1 MMNATAP
8 GLAYR
13 LLALM
18 LYPLWMI
25 HALQH
30 GRRYALDRY
39 GSMRMAQDSQN
50 QDEPDHETPDHDPRI
65 WVHAASVGE
74 VRAITALVQ
83 SLIDGGH
90 KILFT
95 SFTASGFQ
103 AIQRDFADSVRSTV
117 IPIDCYWHCRRFFAR
132 NNIKLG
138 LIMETELWPELLYRA
153 RHHDIKLL
161 LVNARLSA
169 RSLETNRF
177 VRALLARTLG
187 YFSQILAR
195 SRADQEALQSL
206 GASPARI
213 RILGNLKAQHPAPTN
228 PIRLVEREYL
238 LLASSHAGEELAF
251 LAGRPAAA
259 QPKLLVI
266 APRHPARSKTIQA
279 EIDGLGLRYA
289 VRSLSQPVTA
299 ETEVYLADTL
309 GELSQLM
316 AHAEVVIMGGSFDDT
331 GGHNLIEPAALG
343 CAVITGPSDSNI
355 DADIK
360 MLGADQGVIQVKTID
375 DCWSAIMELL
385 EQPERAQAL
394 AKEAQARLARQPD
407 ILQVYLDA
415 IAHHLPAPSGQ
426 VSSSLLRD

>member
-1 MMNATAP
+1 MSRCEQTQMNATAP

-18 LYPLWMI
+18 LYPLWVI

-39 GSMRMAQDSQN
+39 RSMRMSHDTPN
-50 QDEPDHETPDHDPRI
+50 QDRPDHEPRI

-74 VRAITALVQ
+74 VRAITPLVQ
-83 SLIDGGH
+83 ALLDGGQ

-95 SFTASGFQ
+95 SFTATGFQ

-117 IPIDCYWHCRRFFAR
+117 IPIDCYWHCRNFFAR

-138 LIMETELWPELLYRA
+138 LIMETELWPELLYQA
-153 RHHDIKLL
+153 RHHNIELL

-169 RSLETNRF
+169 RSVDTNRF
-177 VRALLARTLG
+177 VRALLSHTLG
-187 YFSQILAR
+187 YFSQILTR
-195 SRADQEALQSL
+195 SRDDQQALQSL

-213 RILGNLKAQHPAPTN
+213 RILGNLKAQHHPPTN
-228 PIRLVEREYL
+228 PMRLVAREYL

-251 LAGRPAAA
+251 LTNRPAAA
-259 QPKLLVI
+259 QPRLLVI
-266 APRHPARSKTIQA
+266 APRHPARSKAIQA

-289 VRSLSQPVTA
+289 VRSQSQPVTA

-316 AHAEVVIMGGSFDDT
+316 THAEVVIMGGSFDDT
-331 GGHNLIEPAALG
+331 GGHNLIEPASLG
-343 CAVITGPSDSNI
+343 CAIISGPSDSNVA
-355 DADIK
+355 ADIK
-360 MLGADQGVIQVKTID
+360 MLGAGQGIIQVD
-375 DCWSAIMELL
+375 DIVACWSAIMDLL
-385 EQPERAQAL
+385 EQPERARAL
-394 AKEAQARLARQPD
+394 AKEAQDRLARQPD

-415 IAHHLPAPSGQ
+415 IAPHLPVAP
-426 VSSSLLRD
+426 D

>member
-1 MMNATAP
+1 MSTCEQTQMNATAP
-8 GLAYR
+8 GLTYR

-18 LYPLWMI
+18 LYPVWVI

-30 GRRYALDRY
+30 GRSYALDRY
-39 GSMRMAQDSQN
+39 RSMRMSHESPDQDRPN
-50 QDEPDHETPDHDPRI
+50 QDTPDHDPRI

-74 VRAITALVQ
+74 VRAITPLVQ
-83 SLIDGGH
+83 ALIDGGH

-103 AIQRDFADSVRSTV
+103 AIQRDLADSVRSTV
-117 IPIDCYWHCRRFFAR
+117 IPIDCYWHCRRFFAG

-138 LIMETELWPELLYRA
+138 LIMETELWPELLYQA
-153 RHHDIKLL
+153 RHHDIELL

-177 VRALLARTLG
+177 VRALLAHTLG
-187 YFSQILAR
+187 YFSQILTR
-195 SRADQEALQSL
+195 SVADQQALKSL

-213 RILGNLKAQHPAPTN
+213 RTLGNLKAQHRPQTN
-228 PIRLVEREYL
+228 PTRLVAREYL

-251 LAGRPAAA
+251 LAARPAAA

-289 VRSLSQPVTA
+289 VRSRSQPVTA

-331 GGHNLIEPAALG
+331 GGHNLIEPASLG
-343 CAVITGPSDSNI
+343 CAIITGPSDSNI

-360 MLGADQGVIQVKTID
+360 MLGAGQGVIQVTTID
-375 DCWSAIMELL
+375 ACCSAIMDLL
-385 EQPERAQAL
+385 EQPELEQAL
-394 AKEAQARLARQPD
+394 AKESQARLARQPD

-415 IAHHLPAPSGQ
+415 IEHHLPARS
-426 VSSSLLRD
+426 D

>member
-1 MMNATAP
+1 MNATAP

-30 GRRYALDRY
+30 GRRYELVRY
-39 GSMRMAQDSQN
+39 RSMRMSQN
-50 QDEPDHETPDHDPRI
+50 RPDHDTPDHDPRI

-74 VRAITALVQ
+74 VRAITPLVHALM
-83 SLIDGGH
+83 DGGH

-95 SFTASGFQ
+95 SFTATGFQ

-138 LIMETELWPELLYRA
+138 LIMETELWPELLYQA
-153 RHHDIKLL
+153 RHHDIELL

-169 RSLETNRF
+169 RSLEANRF
-177 VRALLARTLG
+177 VRALLSHTLG
-187 YFSQILAR
+187 YFSQILTR
-195 SRADQEALQSL
+195 SRDDQQALQSL
-206 GASPARI
+206 GASPSRI
-213 RILGNLKAQHPAPTN
+213 RILGNLKARHHPPTN
-228 PIRLVEREYL
+228 PIRLVAREYL

-251 LAGRPAAA
+251 LASRHAAA
-259 QPKLLVI
+259 QPRLLVI
-266 APRHPARSKTIQA
+266 APRHPARSKTIQS

-289 VRSLSQPVTA
+289 VRSQSQPVTA

-331 GGHNLIEPAALG
+331 GGHNLIEPASLG
-343 CAVITGPSDSNI
+343 CAIITGPSTSNI

-360 MLGADQGVIQVKTID
+360 MLGVGQGIIQVD
-375 DCWSAIMELL
+375 DIVACWSAVIGLL
-385 EQPERAQAL
+385 EQPERRRAL
-394 AKEAQARLARQPD
+394 AKEAQARLSRQPD

-415 IAHHLPAPSGQ
+415 IAPHLPAAPG
-426 VSSSLLRD
+426 

>member
-1 MMNATAP
+1 MSSCEQTQMNATAP

-13 LLALM
+13 LLALL

-30 GRRYALDRY
+30 GRRYALGCYR
-39 GSMRMAQDSQN
+39 SMRMSRDRS
-50 QDEPDHETPDHDPRI
+50 DHDPRI

-74 VRAITALVQ
+74 VRAITPLVHALM
-83 SLIDGGH
+83 DGGH
-90 KILFT
+90 KVLFT
-95 SFTASGFQ
+95 SFTASGLQ

-117 IPIDCYWHCRRFFAR
+117 IPIDCYWHCRRFFTR

-138 LIMETELWPELLYRA
+138 LIMETELWPELLYQA
-153 RHHDIKLL
+153 RHHDVGLL

-169 RSLETNRF
+169 RSLEANRF
-177 VRALLARTLG
+177 VRTLLANTLE
-187 YFSQILAR
+187 YFSEILTR
-195 SRADQEALQSL
+195 SRADQQALQSL
-206 GASPARI
+206 GASPASI
-213 RILGNLKAQHPAPTN
+213 RILGNLKAQHHPPANPT
-228 PIRLVEREYL
+228 RLVARAYL
-238 LLASSHAGEELAF
+238 LLASSHAGEELA
-251 LAGRPAAA
+251 LLSSRPAAA
-259 QPKLLVI
+259 QPRLLVI

-279 EIDGLGLRYA
+279 EIDGLGLSCA
-289 VRSLSQPVTA
+289 VRSRSQPVTA

-331 GGHNLIEPAALG
+331 GGHNLIEPASLG
-343 CAVITGPSDSNI
+343 CAIITGPSDSNI

-360 MLGADQGVIQVKTID
+360 LLGVGQGVIQVATID
-375 DCWSAIMELL
+375 ACWSAVVDLL
-385 EQPERAQAL
+385 EHPERAQAL

-415 IAHHLPAPSGQ
+415 ITPHLPAPPG
-426 VSSSLLRD
+426 

>member
-1 MMNATAP
+1 MSSCEQTQMNDTAP

-13 LLALM
+13 LLSLM
-18 LYPLWMI
+18 LYPLWVI

-30 GRRYALDRY
+30 GRRYALDCYR
-39 GSMRMAQDSQN
+39 SMRMSQDR
-50 QDEPDHETPDHDPRI
+50 PDHDAADHDPRI

-74 VRAITALVQ
+74 VRAITPLVQ
-83 SLIDGGH
+83 ALINRGH

-103 AIQRDFADSVRSTV
+103 AIQRDLADSVRSTV
-117 IPIDCYWHCRRFFAR
+117 IPIDCYWHCRRFFTR

-138 LIMETELWPELLYRA
+138 LIMETELWPELLYQA
-153 RHHDIKLL
+153 RDHDIELL
-161 LVNARLSA
+161 LVNARLST

-177 VRALLARTLG
+177 VRSLLAHTLG
-187 YFSQILAR
+187 YFSQILTR
-195 SRADQEALQSL
+195 SFADQEALQSL
-206 GASPARI
+206 GASPADI
-213 RILGNLKAQHPAPTN
+213 RILGNLKTQQHPATSPA
-228 PIRLVEREYL
+228 RLVAREYL

-251 LAGRPAAA
+251 LAARPAAA
-259 QPKLLVI
+259 QSKLLVI

-289 VRSLSQPVTA
+289 VRSLSQPITA

-309 GELSQLM
+309 GELNQLM

-331 GGHNLIEPAALG
+331 GGHNLIEPASLG
-343 CAVITGPSDSNI
+343 CAIITGPSDSNI

-360 MLGADQGVIQVKTID
+360 MLGAGQGIIQVKTID
-375 DCWSAIMELL
+375 ACWSTIMDLL
-385 EQPERAQAL
+385 EQPERSQAL
-394 AKEAQARLARQPD
+394 VKEAKTRLARQPD

-415 IAHHLPAPSGQ
+415 IAHHLPAPNG
-426 VSSSLLRD
+426 

>member
-1 MMNATAP
+1 MNATAP

-18 LYPLWMI
+18 LYPLWVI

-30 GRRYALDRY
+30 GRRYALGCYR
-39 GSMRMAQDSQN
+39 SMRMSQDRPGH
-50 QDEPDHETPDHDPRI
+50 DTADHDPRI

-74 VRAITALVQ
+74 VRAIIPLVQ
-83 SLIDGGH
+83 ALMDSGH

-103 AIQRDFADSVRSTV
+103 AIQRDLADSVRSTV

-138 LIMETELWPELLYRA
+138 LIMETELWPELLYQA
-153 RHHDIKLL
+153 RHHDVELL
-161 LVNARLSA
+161 LVNARLST
-169 RSLETNRF
+169 RSLQANGF
-177 VRALLARTLG
+177 VRALLAHTLG
-187 YFSQILAR
+187 YFAQILTR
-195 SRADQEALQSL
+195 NRDDQQALQSL
-206 GASPARI
+206 GASPAQI
-213 RILGNLKAQHPAPTN
+213 RILGNLKALRQAPTN
-228 PIRLVEREYL
+228 PVRLVDREYL

-251 LAGRPAAA
+251 LASRPAAT
-259 QPKLLVI
+259 QSRLLVI
-266 APRHPARSKTIQA
+266 APRHPARSRAIQA
-279 EIDGLGLRYA
+279 EIDALGLRYA
-289 VRSLSQPVTA
+289 VRSRSQPVTA

-316 AHAEVVIMGGSFDDT
+316 AHAKVVIMGGSFDDT
-331 GGHNLIEPAALG
+331 GGHNLIEPASLG
-343 CAVITGPSDSNI
+343 CAIITGPSDSNI

-360 MLGADQGVIQVKTID
+360 LLGTGQGVIQVNTID
-375 DCWSAIMELL
+375 ACWAAIIELL

-394 AKEAQARLARQPD
+394 AEEAQARLARQPD

-415 IAHHLPAPSGQ
+415 IAHHLAEPPG
-426 VSSSLLRD
+426 